1 LVALNRE
8 RAAEEAKGLVRWL
21 RPEFQCPEGAAAP
34 SQVEI
39 EMAAAP
45 AAAAARKAPW
55 PKGLAEQAQVVC
67 GALVHRGA
75 PVTVDQVAGGFR
87 RANRGRVEEIL
98 ETLAS
103 LGQARIVDQDRYAA

>member
-1 LVALNRE
+1 V
-8 RAAEEAKGLVRWL
+8 VR
-21 RPEFQCPEGAAAP
+21 
-34 SQVEI
+34 
-39 EMAAAP
+39 
-45 AAAAARKAPW
+45 
-55 PKGLAEQAQVVC
+55 

-75 PVTVDQVAGGFR
+75 PVTVDQVAGGFQ